1 MFIKKFTVTRYEQS
15 LTNIKL
21 IILPQYSTID
31 PLEQWM
37 PIEWRHRSN
46 NLVRNATFKWWTVAF
61 CVYGW
66 NIELTRYCLSGV
78 PLLNVWAVALII
90 VCEVCISFVIGFFM
104 SFSKKHADGLQ
115 NTMFD
120 ATPYDESQEVQQ
132 SRPSM
137 PQITY
142 QEILPH
148 GSYTFCSILQSIV
161 IDHLKVCVYVYLYVH
176 GFCLMILLGAP
187 GLWFIIPIIDKRTRR
202 RISEQ
207 YLANGTIVEGKV
219 VHRFALGLKARVQ
232 YAVTDTST
240 FKILRYEKTIPGS
253 YRIAGRLV
261 QIPDNPRLYILHPDL
276 PCSARF
282 ADEIELHDKLYEFQA
297 NKWVRM
303 TFYIMYHALQQS
315 VCGYGIVSVLFFEF
329 PTAWSLSIN
338 STCAIVLGVQ
348 LFILWRFASLRSR
361 RMLKDMVHDEMH
373 FFDVALQQSICVWL
387 LLNQLSWAWWLTIN
401 STFAINSTVMIMQGV
416 QIFIQIAGFAFLCSR
431 CMVKDTVHN
440 ATQLF
445 DVESDISLKSGAVD
459 NTLALGDSTTTSE
472 DRFDFESPS
481 PYRRFF
487 QGDVLY
493 EKIRLLD

>member
-1 MFIKKFTVTRYEQS
+1 MMDYRTLC
-15 LTNIKL
+15 LT
-21 IILPQYSTID
+21 
-31 PLEQWM
+31 
-37 PIEWRHRSN
+37 RHRMM
-46 NLVRNATFKWWTVAF
+46 NLKRCSSPVRRCHRLPTK
-61 CVYGW
+61 
-66 NIELTRYCLSGV
+66 RYFHMGAI
-78 PLLNVWAVALII
+78 PFA
-90 VCEVCISFVIGFFM
+90 
-104 SFSKKHADGLQ
+104 
-115 NTMFD
+115 
-120 ATPYDESQEVQQ
+120 
-132 SRPSM
+132 
-137 PQITY
+137 
-142 QEILPH
+142 
-148 GSYTFCSILQSIV
+148 
-161 IDHLKVCVYVYLYVH
+161 VCVYVCLYVH

-315 VCGYGIVSVLFFEF
+315 VCGYGIVCVLFFEF
-329 PTAWSLSIN
+329 PTAYSLSIN

-373 FFDVALQQSICVWL
+373 FFDVALQQSIC
-387 LLNQLSWAWWLTIN
+387 
-401 STFAINSTVMIMQGV
+401 GV

-431 CMVKDTVHN
+431 CMVKDTVYN

-472 DRFDFESPS
+472 DSD
-481 PYRRFF
+481 
-487 QGDVLY
+487 DHTAMN
-493 EKIRLLD
+493 LLVVATVFAQP